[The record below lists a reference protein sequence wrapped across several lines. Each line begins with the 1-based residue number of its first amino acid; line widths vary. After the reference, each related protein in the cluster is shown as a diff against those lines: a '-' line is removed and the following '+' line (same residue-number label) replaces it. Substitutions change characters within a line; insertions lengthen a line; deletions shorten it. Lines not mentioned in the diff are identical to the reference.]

1 MPQQVPLSR
10 ARVLEAAVALADEG
24 GVGALTIRALAARLG
39 VKPMS
44 LYHHVPHKEAILD
57 GIVDAVFAE
66 IDLPPD
72 DADWRSALRHR
83 AHSARAVLARHPWAT
98 AVLDSRA
105 HPGPATLRHHDA
117 VLGVLRRGGFPYDLA
132 AHAYSLLDS
141 YVYGFA
147 LTEAALP
154 FAPQDVEEA
163 VGEFLTGFPA
173 GEYPHLVAF
182 AEQHVL
188 RPGYEYGAEFDYG
201 LELILDGL
209 AARLAAAT
217 PPTVTP

>member
-10 ARVLEAAVALADEG
+10 ARVLAEAVALADEE
-24 GVGALTIRALAARLG
+24 GVAGLTIRALAQRLG

-44 LYHHVPHKEAILD
+44 LYHHVRHKEAILD

-66 IDLPPD
+66 IELPADGP
-72 DADWRSALRHR
+72 DWRSALSRR
-83 AHSARAVLARHPWAT
+83 AHSAREVLGRHPWAT
-98 AVLDSRA
+98 AVMESRA

-117 VLGVLRRGGFPYDLA
+117 VLGVLRRAGFPYALA

-154 FAPQDVEEA
+154 FAPRDVEIA
-163 VGEFLTGFPA
+163 VGDFLAAFPA
-173 GEYPHLVAF
+173 GEYPNLADF
-182 AEQHVL
+182 AQHHVL
-188 RPGYEYGAEFDYG
+188 RPGYEYGAEFGYG
-201 LELILDGL
+201 LDLILDGL
-209 AARLAAAT
+209 AARLTAAT
-217 PPTVTP
+217 EAQA